1 MNYSENLGE
10 RENPI
15 ATSDNWIIRDTMHIY
30 KELILKGNKTDFDE
44 FKKTAASFAVGD
56 WKFKTSNDAFNY
68 IMRDFI
74 TFDYLGKQVNQAAV
88 SIHYEPEHWQADYIK
103 VSNIVPLK
111 KRELTIKEYNAVL
124 DLFYNDIIIPYINMY
139 PNLHT
144 DGPTSDQFDPLSCI
158 SETALEKLESFC
170 NAANKSTGSHHP
182 CDEERWFDFICQT
195 VEDERLM
202 DYSIF
207 SNFLMD
213 EEYWGKPPKSGLGG
227 MGRCA
232 WSEEQAQELALEYEQ
247 YVNFLQYY
255 KKKVQETR

>member
-1 MNYSENLGE
+1 
-10 RENPI
+10 
-15 ATSDNWIIRDTMHIY
+15 
-30 KELILKGNKTDFDE
+30 
-44 FKKTAASFAVGD
+44 
-56 WKFKTSNDAFNY
+56 
-68 IMRDFI
+68 
-74 TFDYLGKQVNQAAV
+74 
-88 SIHYEPEHWQADYIK
+88 
-103 VSNIVPLK
+103 
-111 KRELTIKEYNAVL
+111 
-124 DLFYNDIIIPYINMY
+124 MY

-213 EEYWGKPPKSGLGG
+213 EEYWGNHPKVDWEAWVAVLGAKNRRKNWHWN
-227 MGRCA
+227 M
-232 WSEEQAQELALEYEQ
+232 SSM
-247 YVNFLQYY
+247 
-255 KKKVQETR
+255 